1 MFIHMK
7 FSNMIVYF
15 DVVSYPNDPLKL
27 RISFKFGIVFEVL
40 GLVGNWGRKMVGN
53 VVYKGPSVIKEIIYG
68 VGVGLMAGGLWK
80 MHHWNYQRRTKE
92 FYELLDRGDITVV
105 LPEDN

>member
-1 MFIHMK
+1 
-7 FSNMIVYF
+7 
-15 DVVSYPNDPLKL
+15 
-27 RISFKFGIVFEVL
+27 
-40 GLVGNWGRKMVGN
+40 MVGN
-53 VVYKGPSVIKEIIYG
+53 VVYKGPSAIKEIIYG